1 MPPLEAKMSTALL
14 ETPMSA
20 EKSKTLSIKLAT
32 DVVESARVVAA
43 LRGVSM
49 TDMLSDMIRPTLK
62 EWEDEEIQ
70 RRAAGIAKPKKAASR
85 RSKGGEIE
93 SLEK

>member
-1 MPPLEAKMSTALL
+1 MTMPG
-14 ETPMSA
+14 

-49 TDMLSDMIRPTLK
+49 TDMLSDLIRPTLQ
-62 EWEDEEIQ
+62 EWENEEIQ
-70 RRAAGIAKPKKAASR
+70 RRAASMTKRKAGAK
-85 RSKGGEIE
+85 
-93 SLEK
+93 

>member
-1 MPPLEAKMSTALL
+1 MAV
-14 ETPMSA
+14 
-20 EKSKTLSIKLAT
+20 EKAKTLSIKLAT

-62 EWEDEEIQ
+62 GWEEAEIQ
-70 RRAAGIAKPKKAASR
+70 QRASSMAARRKVSGK
-85 RSKGGEIE
+85 
-93 SLEK
+93 